1 MSKAIARSVAAAV
14 LATGGFLAAP
24 AAAEETI
31 KMTVS
36 AGHPVVFLWVK
47 HLHESFIPTVDAE
60 LAKTGTY
67 KMQWNEAYGSTVAKI
82 GSELETIEQGISDM
96 GIVGT
101 VFHSAKMPLQNVTYQ
116 VPFGPADA
124 NVVTSVMNSLHEKL
138 PAMRRAWERY
148 NQVYMGGFAI
158 DNYGIVTRDP
168 VTKVEDLNGKKLG
181 GAGPNLN
188 WFKGTG
194 AVGVVGSLNTFYN
207 DIKTGVYDG
216 AIVFATAAVP
226 AKLYEVAPHYTQVD
240 FGAMY
245 AGGVSVNK
253 ARWDEFPDEV
263 KAAFREGAK
272 VYGVNYLKEQTARVN
287 ASIEAYK
294 KGGGKVVPLAP
305 AERAKLAKMI
315 PNPTSDWLKL
325 TAEKN
330 LPGKDVLKAYMD
342 GVRATGFTFVR
353 DFDKE

>member
-1 MSKAIARSVAAAV
+1 MSKALPRSVTFAV
-14 LATGGFLAAP
+14 LAAAGLIAAP
-24 AAAEETI
+24 AGAEETI

-36 AGHPVVFLWVK
+36 AGHPAVFLWVK

-60 LAKTGTY
+60 LAKTGKY

-116 VPFGPADA
+116 VPFGPDDA
-124 NVVTSVMNSLHEKL
+124 NVVTDVMDSLHEKL
-138 PAMRRAWERY
+138 PAMQKAWERY

-168 VTKVEDLNGKKLG
+168 IKKVEDLKGKKLG

-194 AVGVVGSLNTFYN
+194 AVGVVASLNTFYN

-226 AKLYEVAPHYTQVD
+226 AKLYEVAPAYTQVN

-253 ARWDEFPDEV
+253 ARWDAFPAEV
-263 KAAFREGAK
+263 KAAFRAAAK

-287 ASIEAYK
+287 ASIEAYN
-294 KGGGKVVPLAP
+294 KGGGKVEPLDP

-315 PNPTSDWLKL
+315 PNPAADWLKL
-325 TAEKN
+325 TVEKK
-330 LPGKDVLKAYMD
+330 LPGKEVLKAYMD
-342 GVRATGFTFVR
+342 GARAKGFKFVR

>member
-1 MSKAIARSVAAAV
+1 MSKALQRSVVAAAMV
-14 LATGGFLAAP
+14 ATGLMATS
-24 AAAEETI
+24 AAATETI

-36 AGHPVVFLWVK
+36 AGHPAILLWVK

-60 LAKTGTY
+60 LAKTGKY
-67 KMQWNEAYGSTVAKI
+67 KIQWNEAYGSTVAKI

-101 VFHSAKMPLQNVTYQ
+101 VFHSAKMPLQNITYQ
-116 VPFGPADA
+116 VPFGPTDA
-124 NVVTSVMNSLHEKL
+124 NVVTAVMNQLHEKL
-138 PAMRRAWERY
+138 PAMAKAWERY

-158 DNYGIVTRDP
+158 DNYGIVSRDP
-168 VTKVEDLNGKKLG
+168 IKTVEDFKGKKLG

-216 AIVFATAAVP
+216 AIVFVTAAVP
-226 AKLYEVAPHYTQVD
+226 TKLYEVAPYYTQVD

-245 AGGVSVNK
+245 AGAVSVNK
-253 ARWDEFPDEV
+253 TRWDAFPAEV
-263 KAAFREGAK
+263 KAAFRKASK
-272 VYGVNYLKEQTARVN
+272 VYGENYLKEQTARIN
-287 ASIEAYK
+287 SS
-294 KGGGKVVPLAP
+294 LATYEKNGHVDAFP
-305 AERAKLAKMI
+305 AAERAKLAKMI
-315 PNPTSDWLKL
+315 PNPTTDWLKL
-325 TAEKN
+325 TAEKH
-330 LPGKDVLKAYMD
+330 LPGKEVLKAYMD
-342 GVRATGFTFVR
+342 GVRATGFKFPR

>member
-1 MSKAIARSVAAAV
+1 MSKALQRSVAVAV
-14 LATGGFLAAP
+14 M
-24 AAAEETI
+24 AAAGFVTTSAGAAETI

-36 AGHPVVFLWVK
+36 AGHPAVFLWVK
-47 HLHESFIPTVDAE
+47 HLHESFIPTVDSE
-60 LAKTGTY
+60 LAKTGKY
-67 KMQWNEAYGSTVAKI
+67 KIEWNEAYGSTVAKI

-124 NVVTSVMNSLHEKL
+124 NVVTAVMNELHEKL
-138 PAMRRAWERY
+138 PAMQKSWERY

-158 DNYGIVTRDP
+158 DNYGLVTRDP
-168 VTKVEDLNGKKLG
+168 IKTVEDLKGKKIG

-226 AKLYEVAPHYTQVD
+226 AKLYEVAPAYTQVN

-253 ARWDEFPDEV
+253 TRWDAFPAEV
-263 KAAFREGAK
+263 KAAFRAAAK

-287 ASIEAYK
+287 ASIEAYNK
-294 KGGGKVVPLAP
+294 NGGKVEPLAP

-315 PNPTSDWLKL
+315 PNPATDWLKL
-325 TAEKN
+325 TGEKH

-342 GVRATGFTFVR
+342 GVRATGFKFAR